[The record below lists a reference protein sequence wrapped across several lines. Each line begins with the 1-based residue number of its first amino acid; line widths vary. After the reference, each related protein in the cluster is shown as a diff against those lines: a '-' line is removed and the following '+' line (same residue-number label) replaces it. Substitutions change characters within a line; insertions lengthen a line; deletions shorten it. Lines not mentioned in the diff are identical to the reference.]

1 MENRGQWG
9 TRAGFILAAVGSAIG
24 LGNIWRFPYTVAS
37 NGGGAFLIP
46 YLVAL
51 LTAGIPLMILEFGL
65 GHKLRTAAP
74 GVFGRINRK
83 WEWIGWWQCAV
94 AFCIAVYYVAIIA
107 WAMSYFTYSFNL
119 SWGESTKD
127 FFFNNYLSIT
137 EAPLVLG
144 GIQTKILIPLILVWA
159 INYLVLAGGIKS
171 GIEKANKIFMPLLI
185 VAILVIT
192 VRGITLS
199 GAMDGLNYLFT
210 PDFSK
215 IMDGRVWVA
224 AYGQI
229 FFTLSICFAIM
240 LAYSSYLPKKSDV
253 VNNAFITAF
262 GNCGFSLLA
271 GIAVFSVL
279 GHMAFTQGVGVEEV
293 AAGGVGLAFIVF
305 PQAINALPGANGLF
319 GALFFLC
326 LVFAGLSSSMS
337 IIEAF
342 VSGLSDKFNISR
354 KKALNGACLVGF
366 LVSLIFVTGA
376 GLYVLDI
383 ADHFIMSYGVALAG
397 LVEAILLAWFF
408 NLEYVRNH
416 VNPISDFQ
424 VGKWWNVSVKFT
436 SILLGIMTIVN
447 IYQDFTS
454 PYGNGDYSV
463 NSLLIYGMGTVIFA
477 IIAGFVVSKLQGT
490 KAFEDNL
497 AKGVE
502 E

>member
-24 LGNIWRFPYTVAS
+24 LGNIWRFPYTVAN

-74 GVFGRINRK
+74 GVFGRINKK

-127 FFFNNYLSIT
+127 FFFNYLGIT
-137 EAPLVLG
+137 DGPFVIG
-144 GIQTKILIPLILVWA
+144 GIQLKILIPLVLVWL
-159 INYLVLAGGIKS
+159 INYLVLAGGVKG

-185 VAILVIT
+185 VAILIIT
-192 VRGITLS
+192 IRGITLP
-199 GAMDGLNYLFT
+199 GAVDGLNYLFT

-215 IMDGRVWVA
+215 IMNGRVWVA

-229 FFTLSICFAIM
+229 FFSLSICFAIM

-253 VNNAFITAF
+253 VNNAFITAL
-262 GNCGFSLLA
+262 GNCGFSLIA

-279 GHMAFTQGVGVEEV
+279 GHMALAQGVPVNEV
-293 AAGGVGLAFIVF
+293 STGGVGLAFIVF
-305 PQAINALPGANGLF
+305 PQAINALPGANGIF

-342 VSGLSDKFNISR
+342 VSGLADKFKMSR
-354 KKALNGACLVGF
+354 MKALNGACLVGF
-366 LVSLIFVTGA
+366 IVSLIFVTGA

-383 ADHFIMSYGVALAG
+383 ADHFIMSYGVALGG

-424 VGKWWNVSVKFT
+424 IGKWWNVTVKFT
-436 SILLGIMTIVN
+436 SILLGIMTLLN
-447 IYQDFTS
+447 IYEDFTN
-454 PYGNGDYSV
+454 PYEGYGVDA
-463 NSLLIYGMGTVIFA
+463 LLTYGMGVVIFA
-477 IIAGFVVSKLQGT
+477 IIAGYVVSKIKGSQ
-490 KAFEDNL
+490 AFQDNL